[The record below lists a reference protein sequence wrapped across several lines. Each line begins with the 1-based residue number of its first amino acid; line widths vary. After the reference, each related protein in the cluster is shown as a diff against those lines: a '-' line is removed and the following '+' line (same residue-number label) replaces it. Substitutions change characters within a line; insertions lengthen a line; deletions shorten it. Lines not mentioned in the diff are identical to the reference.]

1 MLLALIGI
9 YGVTSYAVRQRT
21 DEIGVR
27 VALGAQNSHVLRLV
41 LGHSMFLVGI
51 GVAIGLAIS
60 AAAAQLLGEF
70 LYGLSAVD
78 LVTFAGVATLFI
90 AVSLM
95 ACYFPARRAMRVDP
109 ITALRYE

>member
-1 MLLALIGI
+1 VSLRSFLARLR
-9 YGVTSYAVRQRT
+9 S
-21 DEIGVR
+21 
-27 VALGAQNSHVLRLV
+27 VALGAQNSDVLRLV

-60 AAAAQLLGEF
+60 AAAARLLGEF

-90 AVSLM
+90 AVSLA